1 MVETSYVLM
10 MTIFIW
16 EIGTTPKGCC

>member
-1 MVETSYVLM
+1 